1 MKGRYKIICDY
12 FGLFDDS
19 RTICVTDNLSEAVF
33 IVEAMNKAY
42 EDRPFDFD
50 FKKVARNVDEALDF
64 VGGES
69 FLDMGFV
76 CDCKNL
82 EEYRAKYA
90 ENQKNKIIK
99 EQEQCRET
107 GTQEE

>member
-12 FGLFDDS
+12 FGLFDDK
-19 RTICVTDNLSEAVF
+19 RTICVTDKLSEAVF
-33 IVEAMNKAY
+33 IVEAMNKAF
-42 EDRPFDFD
+42 EDRPFSFD
-50 FKKVARNVDEALDF
+50 FEKVAKDVSDTLDF

-76 CDCKNL
+76 CACKNL
-82 EEYRAKYA
+82 EEYHAQYA

-99 EQEQCRET
+99 EQ
-107 GTQEE
+107 

>member
-12 FGLFDDS
+12 FGLFDDK

-33 IVEAMNKAY
+33 IVEAMNKAF
-42 EDRPFDFD
+42 EDRPFSFD
-50 FKKVARNVDEALDF
+50 FEKVAKDVSDTLDF

-76 CDCKNL
+76 CACKNL
-82 EEYRAKYA
+82 EEYHAQYA

-99 EQEQCRET
+99 EQ
-107 GTQEE
+107 

>member
-12 FGLFDDS
+12 FGLFDDR

-33 IVEAMNKAY
+33 ICEAMNKAY

-50 FKKVARNVDEALDF
+50 FQKIATDVSETLDF
-64 VGGES
+64 VAGES
-69 FLDMGFV
+69 FLSMGFV

-82 EEYRAKYA
+82 EEYHAKYE
-90 ENQKNKIIK
+90 ENEKKKIME
-99 EQEQCRET
+99 EQV
-107 GTQEE
+107 